1 MLAPM
6 DAAEVEAQVEG
17 FIARYDD
24 AIAAQIRAARAIM
37 QARLPGALELVWDN
51 YNALAIGYGPSERQ
65 ADILFSI
72 AAYPRWIS
80 LFLVGG
86 PRLNDPHG
94 LLKGEGSRVRHIV
107 LEAAERLNDP
117 QVAGLMDQI
126 LVGAR
131 TPLDPSQPQRTIVKS
146 ISAKQRPRRK

>member
-1 MLAPM
+1 
-6 DAAEVEAQVEG
+6 
-17 FIARYDD
+17 
-24 AIAAQIRAARAIM
+24 M